1 MKEKS
6 IKYLIAIMAIA
17 LFGLVCVQ
25 VYYLS
30 EAVDAKEYEF
40 KTSVHKALMATS
52 TKVEQYEAT
61 GMLPKYKGGED
72 LYQLW
77 HTGDTASD
85 FGYAIQFQ
93 GKAVFENANGELI
106 EQTTTAVMDKE
117 GNLISSTKQSKNKK
131 NNNIDYSRE
140 IVDQMRLDFNK
151 YQPKPIFERV
161 DIHFLY
167 QLLGEELKV
176 QGIKTQYHI
185 GIISD
190 GNKFVK
196 EKGID
201 KELFLNSPHQ
211 MKLFPNDFYF
221 HNDYISVYFP
231 KEKRFILGSM
241 TWIILLSLIF
251 ILTIVFV
258 FWKTTNTIV
267 EQKKLAIIKNDFVN
281 NMTHELK
288 TPISIIS
295 LTCEVLSDTSM
306 PKTPERLA
314 KHYQTIQQENKRL
327 ATLVESVL
335 QSAVMEK
342 GSFRLKRELVDINQL
357 VEDVVERMSVK
368 INIGNGGISFEPNAD
383 EDAFYVDKVHFTNS
397 LNNLIDNAIKYTK
410 ETPHIEVTTRNSYNG
425 IVISVK
431 DNGIGISKE
440 EQHKIFEKLYRVP
453 TGNLHDV
460 KGFGL
465 GLNYVKNVIERH
477 GGHVKVQSTLG
488 KGSTFSVF
496 IPKDESFGNKATI

>member
-6 IKYLIAIMAIA
+6 IKYLVFLMAGA

-30 EAVDAKEYEF
+30 EAVDAKEHDF
-40 KTSVHKALMATS
+40 KISVHKALLATS
-52 TKVEQYEAT
+52 SKLEQYEAT

-85 FGYAIQFQ
+85 FGFTIQFE
-93 GKAVFENANGELI
+93 GKAVFENGNGELI
-106 EQTTTAVMDKE
+106 EQTTTAIIDKE
-117 GNLISSTKQSKNKK
+117 GNLISSSKQTKNK
-131 NNNIDYSRE
+131 NDTNIDYSKE
-140 IVDQMRLDFNK
+140 IVDQMRVDFNK

-161 DIHFLY
+161 DVHFLY

-176 QGIKTQYHI
+176 QGIKTKYHI

-190 GNKFVK
+190 GKRFVK

-221 HNDYISVYFP
+221 HKDYLSVYFP
-231 KEKRFILGSM
+231 KEKRFIIGSM
-241 TWIILLSLIF
+241 GWIITLSLIF
-251 ILTIVFV
+251 ILAIVFV
-258 FWKTTNTIV
+258 FWKTAYTIV
-267 EQKKLAIIKNDFVN
+267 EQKKLAMIKNDFVN

-295 LTCEVLSDTSM
+295 LTCEVLNDNSI

-327 ATLVESVL
+327 GTLVESVL

-342 GSFRLKRELVDINQL
+342 GSFRLKRESININQL
-357 VEDVVERMSVK
+357 VEDVIERMSVK
-368 INIGNGGISFEPNAD
+368 INIGNGGISFEPNAEVD
-383 EDAFYVDKVHFTNS
+383 TFFVDKVHFTNAI
-397 LNNLIDNAIKYTK
+397 NNLIDNAIKYTK
-410 ETPHIEVTTRNSYNG
+410 ETPYIEVSTRNAYNG

-440 EQHKIFEKLYRVP
+440 EQMKIFDKLYRVP
-453 TGNLHDV
+453 TGNVHDV

-465 GLNYVKNVIERH
+465 GLNYVKNIVERH
-477 GGHVKVQSTLG
+477 GGHVKVQSALG
-488 KGSTFSVF
+488 KGSTFSIF
-496 IPKDESFGNKATI
+496 IPRDESFENQTRI